1 VGPLTFR
8 ERLREASAAGRPLLL
23 DAAMGTELARRGVD
37 TSPPLWSAR
46 GLERETHLVREI
58 HLENA
63 RAGADVLTANTFRTH
78 ARNLCAAGGPR
89 HARPGARELTRTAVA
104 LAREAAAASGRS
116 GILVAG
122 SLAPLEDCYTPALV
136 PEDDSLAR
144 EHAAQATALAE
155 AGCDL
160 ILVETMNAAR
170 EALAAARAAAA
181 TGLSVAVSMVTDGAG
196 LLLSGDSLAETA
208 KALLALPAPPDLL
221 AVNCVPARSIGADLA
236 RLRAAAPG
244 VPLGV
249 YANTGR
255 ALDEARGIFTEP
267 TPPED
272 YARLAASWLAGGGV
286 ALLGSCCGTTSAH
299 TLALRTLI
307 DGTGQGGQRGGG
319 PVVGGANPAIPTT

>member
-1 VGPLTFR
+1 MGEAPFR
-8 ERLREASAAGRPLLL
+8 QRLDRARAEARPLLL
-23 DAAMGTELARRGVD
+23 DAAMGTELARRGID
-37 TSPPLWSAR
+37 TTPPLWSAR
-46 GLERETHLVREI
+46 GLDRDARLVREI

-78 ARNLCAAGGPR
+78 ARNLRSAGGPR
-89 HARPGARELTRTAVA
+89 PAGPRARELTRTAVA
-104 LAREAAAASGRS
+104 LAREAAAASGRT

-136 PEDDSLAR
+136 PDDDARSR
-144 EHAAQATALAE
+144 EHAEQASALAE
-155 AGCDL
+155 AGCDF

-181 TGLSVAVSMVTDGAG
+181 TGLPVAVSMVTDGAG
-196 LLLSGDSLAETA
+196 RLLSGDSLAEA
-208 KALLALPAPPDLL
+208 AEALLDHPAPPDLL
-221 AVNCVPARSIGADLA
+221 AVNCVPALSIGADLA

-255 ALDEARGIFTEP
+255 ALDESRGIFTEP
-267 TPPED
+267 TAPEA
-272 YARLAASWLAGGGV
+272 YAVLAAGWLAGGGV

-299 TLALRTLI
+299 TLALRALI
-307 DGTGQGGQRGGG
+307 DGTGQGG
-319 PVVGGANPAIPTT
+319 PGGANPAFPAT